1 MSIKRETRILIT
13 EVWQNME
20 EKVYKVMGGAGAMNI
35 VLGVVMLVVGVTTGV
50 LLIIGGSKLVN
61 KRTMLTF

>member
-1 MSIKRETRILIT
+1 
-13 EVWQNME
+13 ME

-35 VLGVVMLVVGVTTGV
+35 VLGVVMLVVGVTVGV